1 MQGIQFVTDEAG
13 NRTAV
18 LISLDEWGEIWED
31 IYDVLV
37 SESRKDEPTVE
48 WERVRAEL
56 SQEEAPLGYV
66 QP

>member
-37 SESRKDEPTVE
+37 SGSRKDEPTVE
-48 WERVRAEL
+48 WERVKADNMV
-56 SQEEAPLGYV
+56 P
-66 QP
+66 